1 MKVEILRE
9 AGIEEA
15 LLGISLSYNSGGDMK
30 VVADKLVKRGGSH
43 SKFLESIAVWLDIE
57 APRYWWQQF
66 ATYRIGTSAQSEST
80 MHTLL
85 DRPLT
90 SKDFADHVTCDMVD
104 LMNELIADNDL
115 QSAKAN
121 LPESFLQRRIVCT
134 NYMALKRMIQQRR
147 NHRLEEWQE
156 FCDEVI
162 EQSIYPEFLEETK

>member
-9 AGIEEA
+9 AGFDEA

-43 SKFLESIAVWLDIE
+43 SKFLESIAVWLDIT

-66 ATYRIGTSAQSEST
+66 DTYRVGVTKQSEST
-80 MHTLL
+80 MHTLMNKEL
-85 DRPLT
+85 EQ
-90 SKDFADHVTCDMVD
+90 SDFAVPFFPPA
-104 LMNELIADNDL
+104 LIDINRMIRDGEFYG
-115 QSAKAN
+115 AKAN
-121 LPESFLQRRIVCT
+121 LPESFLQRRIVCA

-147 NHRLEEWQE
+147 THKLNEWQE

-162 EQSIYPEFLEETK
+162 EQSIYPEFLEVTG